1 MIPGCATPEATS
13 EFARSSGALP
23 ENYRVFSGLSL
34 SNVGVGTYL
43 GGEDDATDEA
53 VRRAVSD
60 SARSGMNVIDT
71 AINYRSQRA
80 ERSVGRAIS
89 DLAAS
94 GIPRESLFV
103 STKSGYVTADSQDG
117 AAFWEYVEREYVSAG
132 LIGKGEIT
140 PQYHCASVKY
150 LEDQLERSRRNLGLE
165 CIDLAYLHNYV
176 EGQAGSMD
184 GDQLRGRLL
193 EIFRMYERKR
203 SEGAIRHYG
212 MATWESLR
220 SEPGAG
226 LLALDEAVSAAEQ
239 AGGPDHGLRFVQ
251 LPFNMY
257 YDQALLRRNHAGSA
271 ESALQAAE
279 RLGVGVFASVPL
291 MQGRLL
297 RAGAMP
303 EFGDLPPNLRAL
315 QFVRSAPAV
324 VAPLV
329 GHKDAAHVSDNC
341 RIMGV
346 PPMGAEEFGPLVE
359 RLVSGPSRRSS
370 E

>member
-1 MIPGCATPEATS
+1 MIQGCATPEATS

-23 ENYRVFSGLSL
+23 ENYRVFGGLSL

-43 GGEDDATDEA
+43 GAEDGATDVA

-60 SARSGMNVIDT
+60 SVRSGMNVIDT

-94 GIPRESLFV
+94 GVPRESLFV
-103 STKSGYVTADSQDG
+103 STKSGYVTADSEEG
-117 AAFWEYVEREYVSAG
+117 LGFWEYVEREYVSAG
-132 LIGKGEIT
+132 LIGRGEIT

-150 LEDQLERSRRNLGLE
+150 LEDQIERSRRNLGLE

-176 EGQAGSMD
+176 EGQSGSAD
-184 GDQLRGRLL
+184 GDRLSENL
-193 EIFRMYERKR
+193 FEIFGMYERKR
-203 SEGAIRHYG
+203 REGAIKYYG

-220 SEPGAG
+220 AEPGKG
-226 LLALDEAVSAAEQ
+226 LMDLDEAVSAAEQ
-239 AGGPDHGLRFVQ
+239 AGGKDHGLRFVQ

-257 YDQALLRRNHAGSA
+257 YDQALLRRNHAGGA

-279 RLGVGVFASVPL
+279 RLGVGVFASVPF

-297 RAGAMP
+297 SAGTMP

-315 QFVRSAPAV
+315 QFVRSAPAM

-346 PPMGAEEFGPLVE
+346 PPMETQEFSSLVA
-359 RLVSGPSRRSS
+359 RLVSGPSSHS
-370 E
+370 PE

>member
-359 RLVSGPSRRSS
+359 RLVSGPSRRSP

>member
-1 MIPGCATPEATS
+1 MIPGCATAEATS

-23 ENYRVFSGLSL
+23 ENYRVFGGLSL

-43 GGEDDATDEA
+43 GGEDAATDEA

-150 LEDQLERSRRNLGLE
+150 LEDQIERSRRNLGLE

-203 SEGAIRHYG
+203 SEGAIRYYG

-279 RLGVGVFASVPL
+279 RLGIGVFASVPL

-359 RLVSGPSRRSS
+359 RLVSGPSRRST